1 MSLFLIAKIVVT
13 TGMVLA
19 LSLVAERVSPRA
31 AGLLSGYPLG
41 AAIALFFIGLEISPE
56 FAADSAVYTL
66 AGLAASQVFVYG
78 YFKASLRI
86 AGRGVMGSTAAGLA
100 GYFAAAWLLR
110 LVPFSRGPAVL
121 AAIGSMALFVHLF
134 SGIPNVTVA
143 RSVRLTPVVLLLR
156 AALAAGI
163 IVAITAGAHAV
174 GPAWAG
180 LFSAFPTALL
190 PLMLIVHMTY
200 DKAHVHT
207 VIKNFPHGIGSL
219 VAYGI
224 SVSYLYPAWGVGWGT
239 LTAFGIAT
247 VYLLIYGAVTA
258 RRLRPR
264 NS

>member
-19 LSLVAERVSPRA
+19 LSLVAGRVSPRA

-41 AAIALFFIGLEISPE
+41 AAIALFFIGLEISPG

-66 AGLAASQVFVYG
+66 AGLTALQVFIYF
-78 YFKASLRI
+78 YFKAALRI
-86 AGRGVMGSTAAGLA
+86 TGRGVMGSTAAGLA
-100 GYFAAAWLLR
+100 GYFAAAWLVR
-110 LVPFSRGPAVL
+110 RVPFSRGPAVL
-121 AAIGSMALFVHLF
+121 AAIGSMALFARLF
-134 SGIPNVTVA
+134 RGIRNVSVA

-156 AALAAGI
+156 AVLAAGI
-163 IVAITAGAHAV
+163 ILAITAAAHVV

-190 PLMLIVHMTY
+190 PLMLIVHITY
-200 DKAHVHT
+200 GKAHVHT
-207 VIKNFPHGIGSL
+207 IIKNFPHGIGSL

-224 SVSYLYPAWGVGWGT
+224 SVSFLYPAWGVGWGT
-239 LTAFGIAT
+239 LTAFGMAT
-247 VYLLIYGAVTA
+247 VYLLIYGALAA

-264 NS
+264 NF